1 MLQLRADEKTARC
14 EYAFAVA
21 GMAQRR
27 TQAVT
32 ALQGMS
38 SAAVVCCKT
47 APARSNSTRPS

>member
-21 GMAQRR
+21 SRAQRR
-27 TQAVT
+27 TRAVT

-38 SAAVVCCKT
+38 SDADVCCKT
-47 APARSNSTRPS
+47 APARTSSTRPS